1 VSRQPSAPRS
11 ASDRSSASR
20 LLSTARSASGSGPTP
35 PALSRRRLLALA
47 GGGGLLATAG
57 CLSALGSSGESNV
70 DLGLTLDRLAF
81 ADGFDQEA
89 ASLAETYGGHG
100 IWGLADGPNVDG
112 PAYVGAI
119 RDSLSVP
126 GGDGSSSDGSGG
138 GDADTPDGSGG
149 ERRDPWVTAD
159 LAAVVYRL
167 EGGAHRAWL
176 WAGAR
181 ARQPGGGL
189 GRASVTRVSVGA
201 TAREGWTLTGFDPR
215 GSFREGPVPVS
226 LDDRG
231 PSGRTPLPGGG
242 IGPDDGARTGANGR
256 FEVAWQGI
264 ARGTRSANAVCE
276 FEPVDGEGSFA
287 ATVTFGVAGGR
298 GAL

>member
-1 VSRQPSAPRS
+1 MSHQPSDPRS
-11 ASDRSSASR
+11 PSDRSAASR
-20 LLSTARSASGSGPTP
+20 APSIPRSASGSGPTP

-81 ADGFDQEA
+81 DDGFGEEA
-89 ASLAETYGGHG
+89 ASLAGIYGEHG
-100 IWGLADGPNVDG
+100 VWGLADGPSVDG
-112 PAYVGAI
+112 PTYVGAI
-119 RDSLSVP
+119 RESLSVP
-126 GGDGSSSDGSGG
+126 GSDGSSTDGSGSG
-138 GDADTPDGSGG
+138 EADTPDGSGG

-167 EGGAHRAWL
+167 DGGAYRVWL

-189 GRASVTRVSVGA
+189 GRASVTRVAVGA
-201 TAREGWTLTGFDPR
+201 TAREGWTLTAFAPR
-215 GSFREGPVPVS
+215 GSFRGGPVSVS

-231 PSGRTPLPGGG
+231 PSGRTPLSGGG
-242 IGPDDGARTGANGR
+242 IGPDEGSRTGSNGR

-276 FEPVDGEGSFA
+276 LEPVDGEGSFA
-287 ATVTFGVAGGR
+287 ATATFGVGGGR

>member
-1 VSRQPSAPRS
+1 VSRQPSDPHS
-11 ASDRSSASR
+11 PSDRSSASR
-20 LLSTARSASGSGPTP
+20 GPSTARSASGSGPTP

-47 GGGGLLATAG
+47 GGGGLLTTAG

-70 DLGLTLDRLAF
+70 DLGLGLGRLAF
-81 ADGFDQEA
+81 ADGFDSEA
-89 ASLAETYGGHG
+89 ASLAETYGEHG
-100 IWGLADGPNVDG
+100 VWGLADGASVDG

-138 GDADTPDGSGG
+138 GEAGDPADSEGA
-149 ERRDPWVTAD
+149 ERDPWVTAD
-159 LAAVVYRL
+159 LAAVVYRF
-167 EGGAHRAWL
+167 EGSVYRVWL

-181 ARQPGGGL
+181 ARQPDGGL
-189 GRASVTRVSVGA
+189 GRASVTRVSIGA
-201 TAREGWTLTGFDPR
+201 TAREGWTLTGFAPR
-215 GSFREGPVPVS
+215 GSFRDGPVPVS

-242 IGPDDGARTGANGR
+242 IGPDEGARTGSNGR

-276 FEPVDGEGSFA
+276 FEPVDGGDSFA
-287 ATVTFGVAGGR
+287 ATITFGVAGGR

>member
-1 VSRQPSAPRS
+1 MSRQPSDPRS
-11 ASDRSSASR
+11 PSGRSSALR
-20 LLSTARSASGSGPTP
+20 VPPTARSPGRTATAP
-35 PALSRRRLLALA
+35 PSRSRRRLLALA
-47 GGGGLLATAG
+47 GTTGALATSG

-70 DLGLTLDRLAF
+70 DVGLTLDRLGF
-81 ADGFDQEA
+81 DDGFESAA
-89 ASLAETYGGHG
+89 ASLAETYDEHG
-100 IWGLADGPNVDG
+100 VWGLADGPDVDG
-112 PAYVGAI
+112 PAYVGAY

-126 GGDGSSSDGSGG
+126 GDDGSAGG
-138 GDADTPDGSGG
+138 GANDPGDSGG
-149 ERRDPWVTAD
+149 ERREPWVTTD

-167 EGGAHRAWL
+167 EGGAYRVWL

-181 ARQPGGGL
+181 ARQPEGGIA
-189 GRASVTRVSVGA
+189 RASVTRVSVGA
-201 TAREGWTLTGFDPR
+201 TAREGWSLTRFAPR
-215 GSFREGPVPVS
+215 RSFRDGPVPVS

-242 IGPDDGARTGANGR
+242 IGPDEGNRTGRNGR

-276 FEPVDGEGSFA
+276 FEHIGETDSFE
-287 ATVTFGVAGGR
+287 ATVTVGVAGGR